1 MTVLQKLGAAGVLG
15 FLIMLVGLVLI
26 AWQNIVVAAG
36 LACIVGGLGLVVKAL
51 VGNVMRQFG
60 MA

>member
-1 MTVLQKLGAAGVLG
+1 MLQRLGIAGVAG
-15 FLIMLVGLVLI
+15 FLVMLAGLVLI
-26 AWQNIVVAAG
+26 AWHNLVVAAG

-60 MA
+60 ML